1 MRKNME
7 SSSVEQQEAEKSI
20 RGEISA
26 LLKVPVEWNKKIAI
40 SEGVSIE
47 PDVYSDAGIIGEIY
61 AHIGQL
67 KSGQQKKISQDIL
80 KMLLLEKVRDQ
91 TFDKY
96 IFVIDEEV
104 EEYLKGKSF
113 IAKSVEQFEIR
124 VHRVDISEEMRCNV
138 LAAQKRQYR

>member
-1 MRKNME
+1 
-7 SSSVEQQEAEKSI
+7 
-20 RGEISA
+20 
-26 LLKVPVEWNKKIAI
+26 
-40 SEGVSIE
+40 
-47 PDVYSDAGIIGEIY
+47 
-61 AHIGQL
+61 
-67 KSGQQKKISQDIL
+67 
-80 KMLLLEKVRDQ
+80 MLLLEKVRDQ

-124 VHRVDISEEMRCNV
+124 VHRVDISEEMRSNV